1 MIDEEFTRECADV
14 YCIAYD
20 QAFRR
25 SRIEALSIQAA
36 AFVTQAH
43 FTTFGRIEEK
53 KIQAAEKT
61 AEKRARIKIL
71 EDMKAQYE
79 QLKEHTVEESK
90 KEKAKKEPGKPIC

>member
-43 FTTFGRIEEK
+43 FTTFGHIEEK
-53 KIQAAEKT
+53 KIQAAEK
-61 AEKRARIKIL
+61 RVRIKIL
-71 EDMKAQYE
+71 EDMRVQYE
-79 QLKEHTVEESK
+79 QLKEHPVEESK
-90 KEKAKKEPGKPIC
+90 KEKAKKEPRKPIC